1 MVDLT
6 TNYLGLKL
14 ANPLVPSASPLSKD
28 VDSARRLEDAGA
40 SALVMY
46 SLFEEKIEAEEQQM
60 ERFFYQQAI
69 GHGEADSFHPVPEN
83 IQTYQ
88 EQYLEQLQ
96 KLKGALAIP
105 VIASLNGTSL
115 GGWVEY
121 GRQLQQAGADALEL
135 NIYHLAANAEES
147 SDDVENRYLD
157 ILQELKG
164 HVSLPIV
171 MKLSSQ
177 FSSPIHFAKRLEAAG
192 ADGVALFNRFYQ
204 PDIDLESLEVL
215 PKLELSS
222 PSEALLRVCWTAL
235 LYGRTKL
242 SLAVTGGFHETPDVL
257 KALLA
262 GADVVH
268 LCSVLLKQG
277 VGRLTEILTEMEQ
290 WLDEHEYE
298 SISQLKGSV
307 SQQHAIDPS
316 AYERANYVQVLDSYS
331 SPAGVLR

>member
-6 TNYLGLKL
+6 TNYIGLKL
-14 ANPLVPSASPLSKD
+14 ANPLVPSASPLSKN
-28 VDSARRLEDAGA
+28 VSSARRLEDAGA

-46 SLFEEKIEAEEQQM
+46 SLFEEKIEAEEHQIQ
-60 ERFFYQQAI
+60 RFFYEQSL
-69 GHGEADSFHPVPEN
+69 GHGEADSFHPMPDN

-88 EQYLEQLQ
+88 EHYLEQLQ
-96 KLKGALAIP
+96 KIKSALSIP

-115 GGWVEY
+115 SGWVEY
-121 GRQLQQAGADALEL
+121 GQQLQQAGADALEL
-135 NIYHLAANAEES
+135 NIYHLAANADES
-147 SDDVENRYLD
+147 SDAVENRYLD

-164 HVSLPIV
+164 HVSLPII

-177 FSSPIHFAKRLEAAG
+177 FSSPIHFARRLETAG
-192 ADGVALFNRFYQ
+192 ADGIALFNRFYQ
-204 PDIDLESLEVL
+204 PDIDLETLEVQ

-222 PSEALLRVCWTAL
+222 SSEALLRIRWTAL

-242 SLAVTGGFHETPDVL
+242 SLAVTGGFHETSDVL

-277 VGRLTEILTEMEQ
+277 VGHLTQILTELEQ
-290 WLDEHEYE
+290 WLIEHEYE